1 MIKGYLLVLGVQG
14 FLPTHL
20 IDILDKMHITICL
33 YYILLYNIL
42 KVCPIKNKLIKVFIY
57 NLLISYFKVKVTYY
71 KKNLELVQ
79 FGLSNFD
86 IYDKNCIKNFLI

>member
-42 KVCPIKNKLIKVFIY
+42 KVCPIKNKLIKVFIN
-57 NLLISYFKVKVTYY
+57 NLLISDFKTYY

-86 IYDKNCIKNFLI
+86 IYDKNCI